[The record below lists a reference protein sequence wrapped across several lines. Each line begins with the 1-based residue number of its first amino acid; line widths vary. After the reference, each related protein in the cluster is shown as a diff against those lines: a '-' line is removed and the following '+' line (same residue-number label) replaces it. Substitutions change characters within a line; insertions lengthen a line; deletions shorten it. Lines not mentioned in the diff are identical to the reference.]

1 MSVFVN
7 ESMNKISVFSD
18 QDSVGE
24 RMSSF
29 CYQLEDTAGGGSPPL
44 PLASPAG
51 GQEQKTIAQMFEDV
65 SHGLPPAISTL
76 MFQSSL
82 QSVKELA
89 KVLVEFFKH
98 GLSTNKVIVLLQTF

>member
-7 ESMNKISVFSD
+7 DSMNKISVFSD
-18 QDSVGE
+18 QDSVDE

-29 CYQLEDTAGGGSPPL
+29 CYQLEDTVGVLSP
-44 PLASPAG
+44 PLASPA

-76 MFQSSL
+76 LFQSSL
-82 QSVKELA
+82 QPVKELA
-89 KVLVEFFKH
+89 KVLVEFFK
-98 GLSTNKVIVLLQTF
+98 L

>member
-7 ESMNKISVFSD
+7 DSMNKISVFSD

-29 CYQLEDTAGGGSPPL
+29 CYQLEDTAGVGSP

-98 GLSTNKVIVLLQTF
+98 GLSTNKVTVLLQTF

>member
-1 MSVFVN
+1 
-7 ESMNKISVFSD
+7 
-18 QDSVGE
+18 
-24 RMSSF
+24 
-29 CYQLEDTAGGGSPPL
+29 
-44 PLASPAG
+44 
-51 GQEQKTIAQMFEDV
+51 MFEDV

>member
-1 MSVFVN
+1 
-7 ESMNKISVFSD
+7 
-18 QDSVGE
+18 
-24 RMSSF
+24 MSSL
-29 CYQLEDTAGGGSPPL
+29 CYQLEDTAGICSP

-98 GLSTNKVIVLLQTF
+98 GLSTNKVTIVFLKLPIHKLPCSPAGGIDGSCPTVQLPP

>member
-7 ESMNKISVFSD
+7 DSMNKISVFSD

-29 CYQLEDTAGGGSPPL
+29 CYQLEDTAGVGSP

-98 GLSTNKVIVLLQTF
+98 GLSTNKVTVLLLLQTL